1 MTEQINDTSSEVVE
15 TPDAQDVFTTILEQE
30 ESNDNP
36 KAEVEEEETDE
47 QEVTDQDET
56 EEEVDEES
64 EEDEPED
71 TEDEDESEEDDAVE
85 VEERKTF
92 RVKANGSEKDVTLD
106 ELVSGYQK
114 GEDYTKKSQAL
125 AEDRKKVEAE
135 AHAVS
140 EAMQMREQYAQRLG
154 QVQQLLEQDAN
165 DGVNLEELKEN
176 DPISYAIKVAEK
188 TENNKKIQLINQEQS
203 RLAQAQKAQVAQHQA
218 KMVAHESNMLTD
230 KVKEFSDPKKAEQI
244 KNDIRSFGKS
254 VGFSDEEL
262 AQVYDHRHVIVMQ
275 KAAQWDKLQ
284 KSNPGVS
291 KKLTKAP
298 KMAKKGNKIAKTD
311 VYQKQKKRLQGSGSI
326 EDATE
331 LFKNFI

>member
-1 MTEQINDTSSEVVE
+1 MTEQINQESNSVE
-15 TPDAQDVFTTILEQE
+15 TPRDATDVFTEILEAE
-30 ESNDNP
+30 ESNDKPEVDNEEV
-36 KAEVEEEETDE
+36 ATEAVEETDEEALEEEVEEESEDEPDDTD
-47 QEVTDQDET
+47 
-56 EEEVDEES
+56 
-64 EEDEPED
+64 EEDED
-71 TEDEDESEEDDAVE
+71 SDEVE

-92 RVKANGSEKDVTLD
+92 RVKANGEEKDVTLT
-106 ELVSGYQK
+106 ELVEGYQK
-114 GEDYTKKSQAL
+114 GSDYTKKSQAL
-125 AEDRKKVEAE
+125 ADDRKKVEAE

-176 DPISYAIKVAEK
+176 DPIQYAIKVAEK
-188 TENNKKIQLINQEQS
+188 TENNKKIQLINQEQG
-203 RLAQAQKAQVAQHQA
+203 RLAQAQKAQVAEHQA
-218 KMVAHESNMLTD
+218 KMVAHESNMLTE

-254 VGFSDEEL
+254 VGFSDDEL

-275 KAAQWDKLQ
+275 KAMAYDKLQ
-284 KSNPGVS
+284 KANPGVA

-298 KMAKKGNKIAKTD
+298 KMSKKGNKIAKTD

>member
-1 MTEQINDTSSEVVE
+1 MTEQINQESNSVE
-15 TPDAQDVFTTILEQE
+15 TPKDATEVFTEMLDAE
-30 ESNDNP
+30 ESNDKPEVENEEV
-36 KAEVEEEETDE
+36 ATEAVEETDEEALEEEVEEESEDEPDDTD
-47 QEVTDQDET
+47 
-56 EEEVDEES
+56 
-64 EEDEPED
+64 EEDED
-71 TEDEDESEEDDAVE
+71 SDEVE

-92 RVKANGSEKDVTLD
+92 RVKANGEEKDVTLN
-106 ELVSGYQK
+106 ELVEGYQK
-114 GEDYTKKSQAL
+114 GSDYTKKSQAL
-125 AEDRKKVEAE
+125 ADDRKKVEAE

-176 DPISYAIKVAEK
+176 DPIQYAIKVAEK
-188 TENNKKIQLINQEQS
+188 TENNKKIQLINQEQG
-203 RLAQAQKAQVAQHQA
+203 RLAQAQTAQVAPHQA
-218 KMVAHESNMLTD
+218 KMVAHESNMLTE

-254 VGFSDEEL
+254 VGFSDDEL

-275 KAAQWDKLQ
+275 KAMAYDKLQ
-284 KSNPGVS
+284 KANPGVA

-298 KMAKKGNKIAKTD
+298 KMSRKGNKIAKTD
-311 VYQKQKKRLQGSGSI
+311 VYQKQKKRLQASGSI
-326 EDATE
+326 DDATE

>member
-1 MTEQINDTSSEVVE
+1 MTEQINQESNSVE
-15 TPDAQDVFTTILEQE
+15 TPRDATDVFTEILEAE
-30 ESNDNP
+30 ESNDKPEVDNEEV
-36 KAEVEEEETDE
+36 ATEAVEETDEEALEEEVEEESEDEPDDTD
-47 QEVTDQDET
+47 
-56 EEEVDEES
+56 
-64 EEDEPED
+64 EEDED
-71 TEDEDESEEDDAVE
+71 SDEVE

-92 RVKANGSEKDVTLD
+92 RVKANGEEKDVTLT
-106 ELVSGYQK
+106 ELVEGYQK
-114 GEDYTKKSQAL
+114 GSDYTKKSQAL
-125 AEDRKKVEAE
+125 ADDRKKVEAE

-176 DPISYAIKVAEK
+176 DPIQYAIKVAEK
-188 TENNKKIQLINQEQS
+188 TENNKKIQLINQEQG
-203 RLAQAQKAQVAQHQA
+203 RLAQAQKAQVAEHQA
-218 KMVAHESNMLTD
+218 KMVAHESNMLTE

-275 KAAQWDKLQ
+275 KAMAYDKLQ
-284 KSNPGVS
+284 KANPGVA

-298 KMAKKGNKIAKTD
+298 KMSKKGNKIAKTD
-311 VYQKQKKRLQGSGSI
+311 VYQKQKKRLQASGSI
-326 EDATE
+326 DDAVE